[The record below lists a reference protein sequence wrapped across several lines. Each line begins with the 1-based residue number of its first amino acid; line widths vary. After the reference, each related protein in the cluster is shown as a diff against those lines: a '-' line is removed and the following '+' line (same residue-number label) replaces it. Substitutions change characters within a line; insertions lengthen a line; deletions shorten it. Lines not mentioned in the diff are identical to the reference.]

1 MHAAGIHAGVLQ
13 PPHSTVI
20 RRGKAG
26 QPQPDPGTQGKAVVA
41 ATGDGVEGGGE
52 DSEPRASVLSAARVE
67 AGKVGRGEPSI

>member
-1 MHAAGIHAGVLQ
+1 MHAAGIHGHLAATAQ
-13 PPHSTVI
+13 HI

-52 DSEPRASVLSAARVE
+52 DSEPRASVLPAARVE
-67 AGKVGRGEPSI
+67 AGKVGWGELSI